1 MRNVC
6 VWGEGRGGADYVA
19 MKEKTINNGRKGGVG
34 EREAQGRGGGLPHW
48 LQQRHLMWYVFA
60 PNLHPSSLFTVPP
73 HFTHCSVAPV
83 RTKRIRI
90 TATQHTRTESH
101 V

>member
-34 EREAQGRGGGLPHW
+34 EREAQGRGEAYRTG
-48 LQQRHLMWYVFA
+48 
-60 PNLHPSSLFTVPP
+60 
-73 HFTHCSVAPV
+73 CS
-83 RTKRIRI
+83 RGI
-90 TATQHTRTESH
+90 
-101 V
+101 